1 MAGNPFASVMNANA
15 TSPSNV
21 GFGGT
26 NGVQNRNVFGAP
38 DYGGAS
44 GFVSDSSFSNAFGND
59 NSAAG
64 KIYFLKSWSVCL
76 SLFVVI
82 IDPPESLIV
91 G

>member
-64 KIYFLKSWSVCL
+64 KIYFFKSWSV
-76 SLFVVI
+76 S
-82 IDPPESLIV
+82 
-91 G
+91 